1 MLLFLDFE
9 MEKMEKLN
17 PIMSLRDEF
26 TDSELA
32 ISLNLCYNCSTCS
45 TICPVALET
54 EGKFNPRSIILLS
67 NFGYEERLVVDL
79 KPNVWDCSMCE
90 LCQEACPEGVN
101 LHEVFIKIKNASAS
115 YLNIPKSYT
124 SETNQVYLFGKA
136 VPSQPVIEKRREQL
150 GLPKSPSTDVE
161 EIKKLMGMTPV
172 ENILKE
178 IEKREK
184 QAEEK

>member
-1 MLLFLDFE
+1 
-9 MEKMEKLN
+9 MEKMEKIN
-17 PIMSLRDEF
+17 PIMSLHDEF
-26 TDSELA
+26 TDSELG

-54 EGKFNPRSIILLS
+54 EGKFNPRLIILLA

-79 KPNVWDCSMCE
+79 KPNVWQCTMCE

-101 LHEVFIKIKNASAS
+101 LHEVFLRIKNASAS
-115 YLNIPKSYT
+115 YHNIPKSYT
-124 SETNQVYLFGKA
+124 SETNQVYLYGKA

-150 GLPKSPSTDVE
+150 GLPKSPSTDVD

-172 ENILKE
+172 EKILQE
-178 IEKREK
+178 IEKLEK
-184 QAEEK
+184 QSEEK

>member
-1 MLLFLDFE
+1 

-136 VPSQPVIEKRREQL
+136 VPLQPVIEKRREQL

-172 ENILKE
+172 EKILKE
-178 IEKREK
+178 IEKLEN
-184 QAEEK
+184 QSEEK

>member
-1 MLLFLDFE
+1 
-9 MEKMEKLN
+9 MEKIEKIDPVL
-17 PIMSLRDEF
+17 SLHDEF

-32 ISLNLCYNCSTCS
+32 TSLNLCYNCSTCS

-67 NFGYEERLVVDL
+67 NFGYEKRLIVDL
-79 KPNVWDCSMCE
+79 SPNVWQCTMCE

-101 LHEVFIKIKNASAS
+101 LHEVFLKIKNASAS
-115 YLNIPKSYT
+115 YHNIPKSYT
-124 SETNQVYLFGKA
+124 SETNQVYLYGKA

-150 GLPKSPSTDVE
+150 GLPKSPSTDVD

-178 IEKREK
+178 IEELEK
-184 QAEEK
+184 SKEEK